1 MEGSDLT
8 FESKISGTPI
18 PKITW
23 FKDEREIIP
32 GNFMQIEMLLLYLS
46 PISFEQIYDVCR
58 CMIVFIE
65 I

>member
-32 GNFMQIEMLLLYLS
+32 GNFMPLYQCQFVFMLYIIADLFSANL
-46 PISFEQIYDVCR
+46 
-58 CMIVFIE
+58 
-65 I
+65 